1 MNHVRK
7 KLLFN
12 SPIKLQSGKILD
24 SFDIA
29 YETYGNLNSAKD
41 NAILICH
48 GLTSDAH
55 VAGEGD
61 VTGSRKGWWEAAV
74 GPDKPFDTNKYFV
87 ICSNVLGGC
96 GGSTGPSSINVAT
109 KSPYGLKFP
118 VVTISDMVNA
128 QARLADRLGIDTF
141 HAVVGGCFGGFQVLE
156 WMRSYTRRIRN
167 AIVISATPRTTTH
180 NLGLWEVIR
189 QAIIRDPDF
198 NGGDYYGKKMPASGM
213 ALAQMFGIM
222 IWMDRKVM
230 RDRFGLKLTNDR
242 EPSYTLEPEF
252 QFQAFIH
259 DIGKNAVGRFDPN
272 SLIYLTKA
280 MDYFDLTHN
289 RGSLAEVFRNLQC
302 RTLLIGYRT
311 DWRYPPEEMAEIS
324 EALSAN
330 RKPNELRVLD
340 SNFGHGAFMYD
351 SSGALNIIREFMATA
366 K

>member
-12 SPIKLQSGKILD
+12 SPTKLQSGKILD

-61 VTGSRKGWWEAAV
+61 VAGSRKGWWKPAV
-74 GPDKPFDTNKYFV
+74 GLDKPFDTNKHFV

-96 GGSTGPSSINVAT
+96 GGSTGPSSIDVAT
-109 KSPYGLKFP
+109 KTPYGLKFP
-118 VVTISDMVNA
+118 VVTIGDMVNA

-141 HAVVGGCFGGFQVLE
+141 HTLVGGCFGGFQVLE

-366 K
+366 E

>member
-7 KLLFN
+7 NLLFN
-12 SPIKLQSGKILD
+12 SPTKLQSGKILD

-96 GGSTGPSSINVAT
+96 GGSTGPSSIDVVGNA
-109 KSPYGLKFP
+109 PYGLKFP

-141 HAVVGGCFGGFQVLE
+141 HTVVGGCFGGFQVLD
-156 WMRSYTRRIRN
+156 WMIGYPARIRN

-180 NLGLWEVIR
+180 KLGLWDVIR
-189 QAIIRDPDF
+189 QAIMRDPDF
-198 NGGDYYGKKMPASGM
+198 NGGDYYGRKLPASGM
-213 ALAQMFGIM
+213 GLAQMFGIM

-230 RDRFGLKLTNDR
+230 HDRFGLKLINDR

-252 QFQAFIH
+252 QFQAFVH
-259 DIGKNAVGRFDPN
+259 NIGKNAVGRFDPN

-280 MDYFDLTHN
+280 MDYFDLT
-289 RGSLAEVFRNLQC
+289 RGGTSLSETFKNVAC
-302 RTLLIGYRT
+302 RTLLIGYRK

-330 RKPNELRVLD
+330 RKPNELRTLD
-340 SNFGHGAFMYD
+340 SHFGHGAFMYD
-351 SSGALNIIREFMATA
+351 SEGALEIIREFMLSAE
-366 K
+366 

>member
-55 VAGEGD
+55 VAGEVD

-156 WMRSYTRRIRN
+156 WMRSYPTQIRN

-366 K
+366 D

>member
-1 MNHVRK
+1 MNRVRK

-61 VTGSRKGWWEAAV
+61 VAGSRKGWWEAAV

-96 GGSTGPSSINVAT
+96 GGSTGPSSIDVAT
-109 KSPYGLKFP
+109 KTPYGLKFP

-128 QARLADRLGIDTF
+128 QARLADELGIDTF
-141 HAVVGGCFGGFQVLE
+141 HTVVGGCFGGFQVLE

-366 K
+366 D